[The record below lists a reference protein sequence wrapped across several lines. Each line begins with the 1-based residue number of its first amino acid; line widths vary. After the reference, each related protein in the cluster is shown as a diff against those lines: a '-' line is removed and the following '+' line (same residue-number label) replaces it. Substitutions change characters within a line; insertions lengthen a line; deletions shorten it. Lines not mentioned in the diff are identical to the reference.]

1 MLRQRLLRLLKENKG
16 EYISGQKLSE
26 QLNVS
31 RTAIWKHIN
40 ELKNEGYQIEAHH
53 KLGYM
58 LVSEPDLLI
67 YEEVSPYLTTNF
79 IGKNYIHKLVIDS
92 TNNFAKEMASKVPD
106 GTVIIAEEQTAGRGR
121 LGRSWISQK
130 GCGIWMSI
138 ILKPNIQP
146 QEALNLTQVAAI
158 SVVKAIEEVFH
169 VESKIKWPNDIIL
182 NNKKVCGIL
191 TEMSSEID
199 KINYVIIG
207 IGVNVNCDNFPEELK
222 GKATSLYL
230 ETNSKVDRKKLT
242 ASILN
247 NLEFYYNAYLQK
259 GFEYIRPIC
268 IEKSITIGRQIKV
281 IANEGEIEGKA
292 VTIDNNGS
300 LVVETKEGKR
310 LSIMS
315 GDVSVR
321 GLLDYV

>member
-1 MLRQRLLRLLKENKG
+1 MLRSKLLKLLKENKG
-16 EYISGQKLSE
+16 EYISGQKLSD

-146 QEALNLTQVAAI
+146 QEALNLTHVAAI

-310 LSIMS
+310 LSIIS

>member
-40 ELKNEGYQIEAHH
+40 ELKNEGYQIEAHR
-53 KLGYM
+53 KMGYI
-58 LVSEPDLLI
+58 LLSEPDLLT
-67 YEEVSPYLTTNF
+67 YEEVSPYLSTNF
-79 IGKNYIHKLVIDS
+79 LGKYYMHKLVIDS
-92 TNNFAKEMASKVPD
+92 TNNFAKEIASNVPD

-138 ILKPNIQP
+138 ILKPNLQP
-146 QEALNLTQVAAI
+146 KEAINLTQVAAI

>member
-1 MLRQRLLRLLKENKG
+1 MLRSKLLKLLKENKG
-16 EYISGQKLSE
+16 EYISGQKLSD

-106 GTVIIAEEQTAGRGR
+106 GTVIIAEEQIAGRGR

-292 VTIDNNGS
+292 VNIDNNGS

>member
-1 MLRQRLLRLLKENKG
+1 MLRQRLIRFLKENKG

-40 ELKNEGYQIEAHH
+40 ELKNEGYQIKSHH
-53 KLGYM
+53 KLGYK

-79 IGKNYIHKLVIDS
+79 IGKNYIHKLTIDS
-92 TNNFAKEMASKVPD
+92 TNNFAKEIASKVPD
-106 GTVIIAEEQTAGRGR
+106 GTVIIAEEQSAGRGR
-121 LGRSWISQK
+121 LGRSWLSQK
-130 GCGIWMSI
+130 GCGIWMSV

-146 QEALNLTQVAAI
+146 QEAINLTQVAAI
-158 SVVKAIEEVFH
+158 SVVKAIEELSH
-169 VESKIKWPNDIIL
+169 VENKIKWPNDIIV

-199 KINYVIIG
+199 KINYVVIG
-207 IGVNVNCDNFPEELK
+207 IGVNVNCYNFPEELK
-222 GKATSLYL
+222 GKATSLNL

-247 NLEFYYNAYLQK
+247 NLEFYYNTYLQK

-268 IEKSITIGRQIKV
+268 IAKSITIGREIKV
-281 IANEGEIEGKA
+281 IYNEGEMVGKA
-292 VTIDNNGS
+292 VTIDSNGS
-300 LVVETKEGKR
+300 LIVETKEGKR

-321 GLLDYV
+321 GLLDYI

>member
-1 MLRQRLLRLLKENKG
+1 MLRSKLLKLLKENKG
-16 EYISGQKLSE
+16 EYISGQKLSD

-106 GTVIIAEEQTAGRGR
+106 GTVIIAEEQIAGRGR

-259 GFEYIRPIC
+259 GFEYIGPIC

>member
-1 MLRQRLLRLLKENKG
+1 MLRQRLIRLLKENKG

-58 LVSEPDLLI
+58 LASEPDLLI

-92 TNNFAKEMASKVPD
+92 TNNFAKEIASRVPD

-146 QEALNLTQVAAI
+146 QEAINLTQVAAI

>member
-16 EYISGQKLSE
+16 EYISGQKLSD

-106 GTVIIAEEQTAGRGR
+106 GTVIIAEEQIAGRGR

>member
-1 MLRQRLLRLLKENKG
+1 MLRSKLLKLLKENKG
-16 EYISGQKLSE
+16 EYISGQKLSD

>member
-1 MLRQRLLRLLKENKG
+1 MLRSKLLKLLKENKG

-146 QEALNLTQVAAI
+146 QEAINLTQVAAI

>member
-1 MLRQRLLRLLKENKG
+1 MLRSKLLKLLKENKG

>member
-1 MLRQRLLRLLKENKG
+1 MLRSKLLKLLKENKG
-16 EYISGQKLSE
+16 EYISGQKLSD

-310 LSIMS
+310 LSIIS

>member
-16 EYISGQKLSE
+16 EYISGQKLSDE
-26 QLNVS
+26 LNVS

-53 KLGYM
+53 KLGYI
-58 LVSEPDLLI
+58 LLSEPDLLI
-67 YEEVSPYLTTNF
+67 YEEVSPYLTTDF

-92 TNNFAKEMASKVPD
+92 TNNLAKEIASNVPD

-146 QEALNLTQVAAI
+146 QEAINLTQVAAI

-259 GFEYIRPIC
+259 GFVYIRPIC